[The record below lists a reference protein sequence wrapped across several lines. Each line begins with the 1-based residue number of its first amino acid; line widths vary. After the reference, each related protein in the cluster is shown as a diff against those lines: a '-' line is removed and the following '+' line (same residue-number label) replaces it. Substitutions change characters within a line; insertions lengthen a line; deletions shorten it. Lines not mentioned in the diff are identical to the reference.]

1 MKDEN
6 LLFIINLVQQ
16 VRDDKIYWGQSPY
29 LFYKIE
35 VSNFSR
41 YQKTNHIIFLLLV
54 WNTAENS

>member
-41 YQKTNHIIFLLLV
+41 YQKTKHIIFLLLV